1 MKKIS
6 RMQSEME
13 HEPTLGEIMRRLDE
27 LSLEV
32 KSIPLRFEESFI
44 RRDVYRADL
53 ERVQD
58 SLKNLNE
65 RIKQQES
72 RYEWVVRTVGAIVI
86 AGLLSLV
93 IVVR

>member
-1 MKKIS
+1 
-6 RMQSEME
+6 ME

-58 SLKNLNE
+58 NLKNLTD
-65 RIKQQES
+65 RIEKQDN
-72 RYEWVVRTVGAIVI
+72 RYEWIVRTVGGLVI
-86 AGLLSLV
+86 AAILAVVLV
-93 IVVR
+93 IKP

>member
-1 MKKIS
+1 MD
-6 RMQSEME
+6 
-13 HEPTLGEIMRRLDE
+13 HEPTLGEIMRRLDD

-58 SLKNLNE
+58 NLKTLTD
-65 RIKQQES
+65 RIEKQDN
-72 RYEWVVRTVGAIVI
+72 RYEWVVRTVGALVI
-86 AGLLSLV
+86 AAVLAV
-93 IVVR
+93 AFVVK